1 MSLDSRIFLAYYVEI
16 MQWLIA
22 RKISFDVDFFRGS
35 VPDDCSIVAVKITP
49 HWDTESNL
57 HSIYKQ
63 QFEDFHY
70 ARG

>member
-1 MSLDSRIFLAYYVEI
+1 MDSRIFVAYYNEI
-16 MQWLIA
+16 MQWLVA

-35 VPDDCSIVAVKITP
+35 VPEGCSIVAVKITP
-49 HWDTESNL
+49 HWEEENHL
-57 HSIYKQ
+57 HCVYKQ

>member
-1 MSLDSRIFLAYYVEI
+1 MNTRIFIAYYNEI
-16 MQWLIA
+16 MQWLVA

-35 VPDDCSIVAVKITP
+35 LPQSCSIVAVKITP
-49 HWDTESNL
+49 HWEEDNSL
-57 HSIYKQ
+57 HLVYKQ